1 MKIKYRGA
9 VGMAM
14 RCSHCQKCCRD
25 TMMELSEAD
34 IARLE
39 RRGYRRSEFSYIGVD
54 KIPRLRN
61 VGTWC
66 YFYDPERK
74 RCREYRSRPLGCAL
88 YPVNVD
94 EDGRTIIDAICPEAQ
109 SLDGRE
115 LQLKGR
121 RLRMLLATIDAEAKR
136 RQP

>member
-1 MKIKYRGA
+1 
-9 VGMAM
+9 M
-14 RCSHCQKCCRD
+14 RCSHCRKCCQE

-39 RRGYRRSEFSYIGVD
+39 RRGYRREEFSYVGMD
-54 KIPRLRN
+54 GIPRLRN

-66 YFYDPERK
+66 FFYDPGRG
-74 RCREYRSRPLGCAL
+74 RCREYQARPLGCAL

-94 EDGRTIIDAICPEAQ
+94 QDGEVFIDPLCPEAT

-121 RLRMLLATIDAEAKR
+121 RLKMLLATIDAEASKR
-136 RQP
+136 RHQP